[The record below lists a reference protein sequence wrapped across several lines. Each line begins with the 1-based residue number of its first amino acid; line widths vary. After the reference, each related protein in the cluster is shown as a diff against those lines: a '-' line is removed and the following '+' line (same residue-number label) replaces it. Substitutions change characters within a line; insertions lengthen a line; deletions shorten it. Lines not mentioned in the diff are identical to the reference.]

1 MKSSTQQVE
10 EYLEQLWSD
19 DRVVQQQAKQRL
31 IDDGYSMLAYHE
43 CRQRQIIDAGFA
55 DSYEYEAYWDR
66 LEQYST
72 TM

>member
-1 MKSSTQQVE
+1 MKSSSEQVE

-19 DRVVQQQAKQRL
+19 DRVVQQEAKQRL

-43 CRQRQIIDAGFA
+43 SRQRQIIDAGFT
-55 DSYEYEAYWDR
+55 DSYEYEAYWNR